1 MKSNPKKLTEDNNH
15 TLEEEQT
22 KHKTLKIKQLETARL
37 QTIGNSTIEY
47 NSSNLKRR
55 QNNAL
60 TLTNINIRN
69 NSYNFKCRKER
80 CNNWNL
86 PDKII
91 LLYKIDYKN
100 IKIYIDHNLNNP
112 SNPSNPSNRK
122 CTEDHPP
129 DMKDMKD
136 KKLILVAVL
145 TIGNVVKTIVAL
157 Q

>member
-86 PDKII
+86 PTVSEPLTLINPTTQPPYHPTTATTSQKLTQITATQQTTAGRFSC
-91 LLYKIDYKN
+91 LY
-100 IKIYIDHNLNNP
+100 
-112 SNPSNPSNRK
+112 
-122 CTEDHPP
+122 
-129 DMKDMKD
+129 
-136 KKLILVAVL
+136 
-145 TIGNVVKTIVAL
+145 
-157 Q
+157 

>member
-86 PDKII
+86 PTVSEPLTLINPTTQPPPLII
-91 LLYKIDYKN
+91 EANTRGFENTHTYIYKCLK
-100 IKIYIDHNLNNP
+100 L
-112 SNPSNPSNRK
+112 
-122 CTEDHPP
+122 
-129 DMKDMKD
+129 
-136 KKLILVAVL
+136 KK
-145 TIGNVVKTIVAL
+145 KKK